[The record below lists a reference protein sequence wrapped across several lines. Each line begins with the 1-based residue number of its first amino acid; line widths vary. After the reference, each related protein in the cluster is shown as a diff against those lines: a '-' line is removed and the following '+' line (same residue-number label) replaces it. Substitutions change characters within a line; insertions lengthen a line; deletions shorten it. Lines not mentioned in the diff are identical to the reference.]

1 MQERNVPLAPSANI
15 FANGA
20 QRPIGIFY
28 RLYIMQNRV
37 TTPALYVRANC
48 LSDSR
53 VKGCKAF
60 ATLEGLLA
68 HLL

>member
-1 MQERNVPLAPSANI
+1 MGGVGTILQDQEVP
-15 FANGA
+15 
-20 QRPIGIFY
+20 
-28 RLYIMQNRV
+28 
-37 TTPALYVRANC
+37 VRANC

-53 VKGCKAF
+53 VKGCNAF